1 MPILNDHKKVLGVA
15 QLIKTQKETFNDVD
29 IGTLEVVAVQY
40 FQFKNFFYLLILFL
54 QGFSIFIGL
63 GIHNCMMYERALKL
77 NARQKVALEVLAY
90 HASSTIEETVEFMVI
105 SVC

>member
-1 MPILNDHKKVLGVA
+1 MYSL
-15 QLIKTQKETFNDVD
+15 F
-29 IGTLEVVAVQY
+29 
-40 FQFKNFFYLLILFL
+40 FKMFYLKVVSFVDAFL

-90 HASSTIEETVEFMVI
+90 HASSTIEETVDFMVI
-105 SVC
+105 RI

>member
-1 MPILNDHKKVLGVA
+1 MA